1 VIKYL
6 GSKRKL
12 VPVLGAV
19 AGAVEAATAVDL
31 FTGTTRVAQEF
42 KRRGVRTTAVD
53 LASYSAVLSDCFVA
67 TDAATVDQAEV
78 LTALA
83 ELDALPGRRG
93 YFTETFCERSRFL
106 RPENG
111 RRVDAVRDAIED
123 RYADSPLRPVLL
135 TSLLLAADR
144 VDSTTGVQMAYL
156 KQWAPRARRDLQ
168 LLPPAL
174 LPGTGRT
181 LQADASAALDGLP
194 PVDLM
199 YLDPPYNHHR
209 YFTNYH
215 VWETLVRW
223 DAPEHYGVACKRVD
237 ARDEATRSVF
247 NRKADMPAAVADV
260 IRRARARV
268 VVVSYNDESWITAD
282 QMTWWL
288 LDAGHETVRL
298 LAFDNK
304 RYVGAQIGIHGPD
317 GTRVGAV
324 SHLRNTELVFLAGP
338 AGEVEAAAAAA
349 LETAGAAGAGV
360 TDLSAAA
367 PAAAARPACS

>member
-6 GSKRKL
+6 GSKRRL

-19 AGAVEAATAVDL
+19 AGAVEATTAVDL

-42 KRRGVRTTAVD
+42 KRRGVHTTAVD

-67 TDAATVDQAEV
+67 TDAASVDAEEV
-78 LTALA
+78 ARAVA

-111 RRVDAVRDAIED
+111 QRVDAVREAID
-123 RYADSPLRPVLL
+123 QRYAASPLRPVLL

-156 KQWAPRARRDLQ
+156 KQWAPRAQRELR
-168 LLPPAL
+168 LLPPTL
-174 LPGTGRT
+174 LPGSGRT
-181 LQADASAALDGLP
+181 LQADASSAVDSLA

-247 NRKADMPAAVADV
+247 NRKADMPQAVADL

-268 VVVSYNDESWITAD
+268 LVVSYNDESWITAD
-282 QMTWWL
+282 QMSWWL
-288 LDAGHETVRL
+288 LDAGHEAVRL
-298 LAFDNK
+298 LAFDSK

-317 GTRVGAV
+317 GSKVGTV

-338 AGEVEAAAAAA
+338 AAEVDAAAAAA
-349 LETAGAAGAGV
+349 LAAVAGGV
-360 TDLSAAA
+360 TDLSAAR
-367 PAAAARPACS
+367 AASAARPVCS